1 MMIIRMRI
9 YSGSGIWDLG
19 SGIWDLGRTH
29 ALNHDDDDDEKED
42 QQQVILPP
50 CYVLYDMDV
59 ILWITEE
66 SETLAHHSLPCT
78 QPIFF

>member
-1 MMIIRMRI
+1 MTLMMIIN
-9 YSGSGIWDLG
+9 YEEEEG
-19 SGIWDLGRTH
+19 
-29 ALNHDDDDDEKED
+29 

-50 CYVLYDMDV
+50 RYIRQLYDVDV

-78 QPIFF
+78 ELTFRRKLLKKMLNMFVHADCF

>member
-1 MMIIRMRI
+1 MTLMMIIN
-9 YSGSGIWDLG
+9 YEEEEG
-19 SGIWDLGRTH
+19 
-29 ALNHDDDDDEKED
+29 

-50 CYVLYDMDV
+50 RYIRQLYDVDV

-78 QPIFF
+78 QPIFFEEKRCSKKNLKLFVHANFLEIEIT

>member
-1 MMIIRMRI
+1 M
-9 YSGSGIWDLG
+9 
-19 SGIWDLGRTH
+19 
-29 ALNHDDDDDEKED
+29 EEED

-50 CYVLYDMDV
+50 RYIRQLYDVDV

-78 QPIFF
+78 ELIFFRRMDISISSKRRSNTVILDG

>member
-1 MMIIRMRI
+1 MTLMMIIN
-9 YSGSGIWDLG
+9 YEEEEG
-19 SGIWDLGRTH
+19 
-29 ALNHDDDDDEKED
+29 

-50 CYVLYDMDV
+50 RYIRQLYDVDV

-78 QPIFF
+78 EPIFFRRESVGEKILKMFLHANCF